1 VKGKTILFNGD
12 PWTVVDV
19 APAEPLAE
27 MVAAL
32 LEDEGYVAVV
42 RGIALLGD
50 TLAHLGVGSAGAS
63 VVLVPEAD
71 AEAALA
77 LIEETVTDY
86 HGDDLEAA
94 MVALAED
101 PAALGEVD
109 PDDDEP
115 DDDASDDAFAD
126 EASDDDELRALDGL
140 EHDVE
145 DVDADRSRD
154 R

>member
-1 VKGKTILFNGD
+1 MKGTTVTLNGD
-12 PWTVVDV
+12 RWTVVDV

-32 LEDEGYVAVV
+32 LEEEGYVAVV

-50 TLAHLGVGSAGAS
+50 TLAHLGVGAAGVS
-63 VVLVPEAD
+63 VVLVPELD

-86 HGDDLEAA
+86 QGEDLEAA
-94 MVALAED
+94 LAQLAED

-109 PDDDEP
+109 PDDDE
-115 DDDASDDAFAD
+115 DDVDNAD
-126 EASDDDELRALDGL
+126 LDGL
-140 EHDVE
+140 E
-145 DVDADRSRD
+145 R
-154 R
+154 